1 MNKWWGDLSL
11 KNKLQIPVQ
20 LILMLILLTGQ
31 HFAFV
36 WFEERMLDEVKHKTA
51 LSAEVAFRGMNALM
65 LNGEISDP
73 ERRKQVLEGVQ
84 RDKQLNLAE
93 VRLIRG
99 KPVQDQYGPGTANE
113 QPQDEMDRAAL
124 SGAGPQVGEVA
135 HAGDRA
141 TLRMVVPFL
150 ASKDHGG
157 VNCLQCHTVPE
168 GSINGAVSVVA
179 DVSHEYAFISRANI
193 VLWGAQVF
201 IQVVLFFVVGAV
213 INHVIRPVR
222 DLQQVMLA
230 IQADGDLTRRAPV
243 SGNDEI
249 GQISRAFDALMG
261 SLAEALRRVHAGAED
276 VMNTAAKLAQVS
288 GKVTEGSL
296 VQSEAAASTAA
307 SVEQMTVSITSVADS
322 TEEVRRLSGD
332 SLARTREGNESAA
345 EMIRE
350 VRRIEETVKQV
361 AASVEEFVQST
372 RSIAGM
378 TQQVRDIADQTNL
391 LALNAAIE
399 AARAGE
405 QGRGFAVVADEVRK
419 LAEKSSQSAGE
430 IDGVTTTLSD
440 KAARAE
446 EAIESGLT
454 SLHATLEHID
464 RVTVM
469 LDQAGNSVG
478 EASNG
483 VNDIAATVREQSQVS
498 TQVAQHVENIARMA
512 EENHVGIMQTADDI
526 RHLGE
531 LAEELEAAIR
541 RFKV

>member
-1 MNKWWGDLSL
+1 MKKWWGDLSL

-36 WFEERMLDEVKHKTA
+36 WFEERMLEEVKQKTA

-65 LNGEISDP
+65 LNGEIGDP
-73 ERRKQVLEGVQ
+73 ERRKQVLEGVL
-84 RDKQLNLAE
+84 RDKKLSLAE
-93 VRLIRG
+93 VRMIRG
-99 KPVQDQYGPGTANE
+99 KPVQDQFGPGAASE
-113 QPQDEMDRAAL
+113 QPQDDMDRAAL
-124 SGAGPQVGEVA
+124 SGAGEQVGAVT
-135 HAGDRA
+135 HAGGRA

-157 VNCLQCHTVPE
+157 VNCLQCHTVQE
-168 GSINGAVSVVA
+168 GAINGAVSVVA
-179 DVSHEYAFISRANI
+179 DVSHEYAFINRANV

-201 IQVVLFFVVGAV
+201 IQVVLFFVVGWV
-213 INHVIRPVR
+213 ISHVIQPVR
-222 DLQQVMLA
+222 NLQRVMLA

-249 GQISRAFDALMG
+249 GQITRAFDALME
-261 SLAEALRRVHAGAED
+261 SLSEALRRVHAGAED
-276 VMNTAAKLAQVS
+276 VMKTATKLAGVS

-296 VQSEAAASTAA
+296 AQSDTAASTAA
-307 SVEQMTVSITSVADS
+307 SVEQMTVSISSVADS
-322 TEEVRRLSGD
+322 TEGVRRLSED
-332 SLARTREGNESAA
+332 SLSRTREGNESAV

-350 VRRIEETVKQV
+350 VRRIEDTVRQV

-372 RSIAGM
+372 HSIAGM

-419 LAEKSSQSAGE
+419 LAEKSSRSAGE
-430 IDGVTTTLSD
+430 IDGVTATLS
-440 KAARAE
+440 ARAE
-446 EAIESGLT
+446 RAEKEIEVGLA
-454 SLHATLEHID
+454 SLHATLQHID
-464 RVTVM
+464 RVSVM

-478 EASNG
+478 EASQG
-483 VNDIAATVREQSQVS
+483 VNDIASAVREQSQVS
-498 TQVAQHVENIARMA
+498 TQVAQHVEYIARMA
-512 EENHVGIMQTADDI
+512 EENHVDIMQSADDI

-531 LAEELEAAIR
+531 LAEELEAAIG